1 MAHLQHELIHDRQRG
16 MLEAAEAQRD
26 GYRATM
32 HRRIARRAERAE
44 LRQLS
49 YRTHAARLR
58 TELEQIEAIG

>member
-1 MAHLQHELIHDRQRG
+1 